1 MDFEEN
7 QNFTEPSQPVGSVPM
22 ASEVEKPRKKR
33 TGWKIFLGIFTG
45 LSVLANIVLFLALI
59 GAVAMVATGP
69 KGLFTEE
76 VIQDGPRMTKIA
88 VIGLE
93 GVIDTKQA
101 ESVYRQL
108 KMARE
113 DDRVKGLI
121 IRVNSPGG
129 GVSASDRIYNEIRQ
143 LREET
148 DKPVVAF
155 MQGLAASGGY
165 YTSVACDKI
174 VAEPTAITGSIGVIM
189 GHFVLQQLL
198 EEKLG
203 IQPVIIK
210 SGRKKDWPSPFQAPT
225 EEQKQYLKDK
235 LIKPA
240 YERFVSIVAEGR
252 ASLTLAE
259 VKQLADGSIYGAE
272 EALDEKLIDEIG
284 YLDRAIEEVMSLA
297 ELEDAQVVEYRKVFS
312 FSEFLSSQQMK
323 FPKLNKTTLYEL
335 STPELMYL
343 WTTD

>member
-7 QNFTEPSQPVGSVPM
+7 QNFTEPSQPVGPVPVP
-22 ASEVEKPRKKR
+22 SEVEKPRKKR

-59 GAVAMVATGP
+59 GAVAMVATGQ
-69 KGLFTEE
+69 KGLFSEE

-88 VIGLE
+88 VIRLE

-108 KMARE
+108 KMAGE

-121 IRVNSPGG
+121 VRVNSPGG
-129 GVSASDRIYNEIRQ
+129 AVSASDRIYNEIRQ

-148 DKPVVAF
+148 GKPVVAF

-174 VAEPTAITGSIGVIM
+174 VAEPTTITGSIGVIM
-189 GHFVLQQLL
+189 SNFVLQELL

-203 IQPVIIK
+203 IQPVVIK
-210 SGRKKDWPSPFQAPT
+210 SGRKKDWPSMFQAPT

-240 YERFVSIVAEGR
+240 YERFVSIIADER
-252 ASLTLAE
+252 PSLTLAE
-259 VKQLADGSIYGAE
+259 VRALADGSIYGAE
-272 EALDEKLIDEIG
+272 EALNEKLIDEIG

-297 ELEDAQVVEYRKVFS
+297 ELEDAQVVEYQRLFS
-312 FSEFLSSQQMK
+312 FSDILSSQQMK

-335 STPELMYL
+335 CTPELMYL